1 MASTLHLKAIEIM
14 LDEILAL
21 GTLKL
26 YPMATTF
33 TPNSNT
39 HSYFSD
45 ISASVASG
53 AAAVTLTGV
62 VTTIDTVNNRVE
74 LDTDNAVTG
83 TITTSTNNYSLV
95 VDTGVA
101 STSPVLATIDLV
113 EGTVSTVSGTI
124 TFTVNSE
131 GHFALKA
138 A

>member
-1 MASTLHLKAIEIM
+1 MSILHLKSLELG
-14 LDEILAL
+14 LDAVLAL

-26 YPMATTF
+26 SPMATTF
-33 TPNSNT
+33 TPNSGT
-39 HSYFSD
+39 HQYYSD
-45 ISASVASG
+45 ISASLASG

-74 LDTDNAVTG
+74 LDTDNATTG
-83 TITTSTNNYSLV
+83 TITTTTNKYSLW
-95 VDTGVA
+95 VDTGTP

-113 EGTVSTVSGTI
+113 EGTISTVSGTI

-138 A
+138 E